1 MSEDGDKFLLKM
13 KIEQAKR
20 KIKCATESLKDNEHF
35 IEFVEGF
42 GLMVEV
48 DGKKVPVD
56 RNTICFY
63 DDNQT
68 LIKAEI
74 ETLKAQLSDYEAELQ
89 LMEQR
94 GTENEK

>member
-1 MSEDGDKFLLKM
+1 
-13 KIEQAKR
+13 
-20 KIKCATESLKDNEHF
+20 
-35 IEFVEGF
+35 
-42 GLMVEV
+42 MVEV